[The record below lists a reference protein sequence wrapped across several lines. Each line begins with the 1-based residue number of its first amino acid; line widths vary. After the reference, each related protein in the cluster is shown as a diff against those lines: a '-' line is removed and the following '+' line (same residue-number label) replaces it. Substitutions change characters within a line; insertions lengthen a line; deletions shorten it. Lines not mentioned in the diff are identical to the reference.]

1 MMTSRPVL
9 NNVYFPQNKLLK
21 RPNLLQ
27 NGNNTLQKKKN
38 QKTKNNCSLL
48 QVAYQLLKGSK
59 IIERKEQKMM
69 S

>member
-27 NGNNTLQKKKN
+27 NGNNTLQKKK
-38 QKTKNNCSLL
+38 QKTKHNCSLL

>member
-27 NGNNTLQKKKN
+27 NGNNTLQKKK
-38 QKTKNNCSLL
+38 KNKK
-48 QVAYQLLKGSK
+48 QLFTVTSC
-59 IIERKEQKMM
+59 IPTAQRQ
-69 S
+69 

>member
-38 QKTKNNCSLL
+38 KTKQKTTVHCYKLHTNCSKA
-48 QVAYQLLKGSK
+48 VKS
-59 IIERKEQKMM
+59 
-69 S
+69 